1 MPGRLPGLFFK
12 LVVSNMLDNTSS
24 VLFPQARRRIAEM
37 EPDALYPWDDFTD
50 MMQTVAARLPRETL
64 VSIGQSVVMQARD
77 SYSKLGF
84 MSLEQIMRDWGA
96 LFNSFIHGAPARDL
110 VRTESFE
117 PGRVAIV
124 AGIAQPA
131 ALIEGY
137 LRGVVE
143 LYGPATV
150 TSCEV
155 KPLIIGGANY
165 NRIVLTWVEN
175 RAQAESSLQ
184 G

>member
-12 LVVSNMLDNTSS
+12 LVVSNMLENTSS
-24 VLFPQARRRIAEM
+24 VLFPQVRRRIAEM
-37 EPDALYPWDDFTD
+37 EPEALYPWDDFTD

-64 VSIGQSVVMQARD
+64 VSIGKRLVSEARE
-77 SYSKLGF
+77 SYAKLGF
-84 MSLEQIMRDWGA
+84 MNLEQILSDWGA

-110 VRTESFE
+110 VRTESFQ

-137 LRGVVE
+137 LRGVIEV
-143 LYGPATV
+143 YGAATV

-165 NRIVLTWVEN
+165 NRFVLTWIESQP
-175 RAQAESSLQ
+175 RAESSLQ

>member
-12 LVVSNMLDNTSS
+12 LVVSNMLDNTNV
-24 VLFPQARRRIAEM
+24 VLFPQVRRRIAEM

-50 MMQTVAARLPRETL
+50 MMQTVAAKLPRETL
-64 VSIGQSVVMQARD
+64 VSIGKGIVGQSRD
-77 SYSKLGF
+77 SYAKLGF
-84 MSLEQIMRDWGA
+84 MSLEQILRDWGA
-96 LFNSFIHGAPARDL
+96 VFNSFIHGAPARDL
-110 VRTESFE
+110 VRAESFQ
-117 PGRVAIV
+117 PGRVSIV

-143 LYGPATV
+143 VYGAATV

-165 NRIVLTWVEN
+165 NRIVLTWAEN
-175 RAQAESSLQ
+175 RTPAETSLQ